1 MDIILTETVQT
12 LVDLLR
18 RNFVDETNII
28 FFGVI
33 VQEQSTDN
41 ERLG

>member
-18 RNFVDETNII
+18 RNFIDETNII
-28 FFGVI
+28 FFGTI
-33 VQEQSTDN
+33 VQEQPIDN